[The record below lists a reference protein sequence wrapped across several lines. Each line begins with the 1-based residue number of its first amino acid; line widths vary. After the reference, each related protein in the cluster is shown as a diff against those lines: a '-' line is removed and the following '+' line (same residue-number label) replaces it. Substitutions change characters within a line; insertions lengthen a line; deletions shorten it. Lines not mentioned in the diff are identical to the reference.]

1 MNDVKI
7 LVADDESTVRS
18 FFKIVISKEKLPV
31 EVLAEAENGL
41 EAVRLAREIK
51 PDLLFLDIRMPG
63 LDGLQAAKIILKEN
77 PAVSIIIVSAYNE
90 FEYARTAFRAGVDDY
105 LLKPIKPAEVAEII
119 RKTAGRLS
127 QQADTDVM
135 PVAKTPALVRAVF
148 DYVAHNLERPIQLK
162 DIAQAVFVSSYH
174 LSRTFKQLTGQS
186 ITDYIQEQRL
196 LKAEDLLLNTD
207 YSITEV
213 AGMVGFNDA
222 AYFATCFKNKTGV
235 SPLQYRKKQDIK
247 NK

>member
-1 MNDVKI
+1 MSDIKL

-18 FFKIVISKEKLPV
+18 FFKILISKEHLPV
-31 EVLAEAENGL
+31 ASLAEAENGL
-41 EAVRLAREIK
+41 EAVRLAKELN

-63 LDGLQAAKIILKEN
+63 LDGLQAAEMILKEN
-77 PAVSIIIVSAYNE
+77 PAAHIVIVSAYNE

-105 LLKPIKPAEVAEII
+105 LLKPVKPAEVADII
-119 RKTAGRLS
+119 RSTAERRRRKADADAA
-127 QQADTDVM
+127 QAV
-135 PVAKTPALVRAVF
+135 KTPALVRLVY
-148 DYVAHNLERPIQLK
+148 DYVVQNLARPFQLK

-196 LKAEDLLLNTD
+196 LKAEEILLTTD
-207 YSITEV
+207 RSITEV

-222 AYFATCFKNKTGV
+222 AYFATCFKNKTGI